1 MSKEIDISAIK
12 EGDKVLV
19 EHEVY
24 SVTKYGDLIGLDT
37 ENNRFLLSKT
47 RIKQHTPKAFDWGEV
62 KQGMAFVTES
72 GAVYYYIAKQPMS
85 VIYVIVSSDL
95 GSRYKEDISFAHKD
109 CLTRA
114 PEHDVKGV
122 GDEY

>member
-62 KQGMAFVTES
+62 KQGMAFVDSIGGALIFVAIDHRGFHVFES
-72 GAVYYYIAKQPMS
+72 SGDRKCAY
-85 VIYVIVSSDL
+85 
-95 GSRYKEDISFAHKD
+95 GGYKDD
-109 CLTRA
+109 MLDDLTRA
-114 PEHDVKGV
+114 PEHDVKGL
-122 GDEY
+122 DNE